1 MKRHQVIMFVQND
14 ATNEDVPT
22 VALKMFSYILTK
34 IYSEQLFH
42 WRVHKK

>member
-1 MKRHQVIMFVQND
+1 MKRHQVIMFVQKD

-22 VALKMFSYILTK
+22 VAYILTK

>member
-1 MKRHQVIMFVQND
+1 MKRHQVIMFVQKD
-14 ATNEDVPT
+14 ATSEDMPR
-22 VALKMFSYILTK
+22 VAVKMFSYILAK